1 MSIHAC
7 LQWLYFYQM
16 ELFHSIFILKACLWI
31 IIALL
36 HFLGFKQFLSFPSE
50 YICFTEAKTVFF

>member
-1 MSIHAC
+1 
-7 LQWLYFYQM
+7 M

-36 HFLGFKQFLSFPSE
+36 HFLGFKQFFPFPSE
-50 YICFTEAKTVFF
+50 YISITEAKTVFF